1 MPTIIDIPAH
11 LQNSDSMGPS
21 ANLEDTPYYGD
32 TLKDKLSSGHMS
44 SSEDDE
50 SRSRYTSSSEEEH
63 SVIFEVAEEIFEG
76 PAQPLDFDYES
87 DFLDDSE
94 EEDSAEME
102 DAAPF
107 EASEESDQIRN
118 INDSL
123 PEAVLQLQ
131 EKLLGDYALPPPPVD
146 EPVPYTLSEE
156 EKLSLQHYLAW
167 TESQGTVKAYSSHA
181 KVLAEATNTKLLS
194 LYAVRK
200 LAEKL
205 TGLSPLFI
213 DMCPRSCIAYTGDFQ
228 SQNICTHSRDGKICN
243 EPCYKQTQGP
253 RAIPKP
259 RAQMLYIPITPILQ
273 TCYSVAD
280 TSKEMRYRDRCL
292 QETLK
297 LLAVAAGVNKP
308 KRQYSDFPTP

>member
-1 MPTIIDIPAH
+1 MMVDGRSLPHIEISKLMPTIIDIPAP
-11 LQNSDSMGPS
+11 SGS

-32 TLKDKLSSGHMS
+32 TLEDNLSSGHTS
-44 SSEDDE
+44 SSEDDGLSSE
-50 SRSRYTSSSEEEH
+50 HTSDSEEEC
-63 SVIFEVAEEIFEG
+63 SGLFDVAEEVLGG

-87 DFLDDSE
+87 DFLDDDE
-94 EEDSAEME
+94 KEDTAEME
-102 DAAPF
+102 DAAPS
-107 EASEESDQIRN
+107 EASEESDHN
-118 INDSL
+118 NSL

-131 EKLLGDYALPPPPVD
+131 EKLLGDYTLPPPPVD
-146 EPVPYTLSEE
+146 EPVSYTLSGA

-181 KVLAEATNTKLLS
+181 KVLAGATNTKLLS

-205 TGLSPLFI
+205 TGLSPSFI

-228 SQNICTHSRDGKICN
+228 SQTLCTHSHDGKICN
-243 EPCYKQTQGP
+243 EPRYKQTQGP

-259 RAQMLYIPITPILQ
+259 RAQMLYIPIIPILQ

-280 TSKEMRYRDRCL
+280 TSKEM
-292 QETLK
+292 
-297 LLAVAAGVNKP
+297 
-308 KRQYSDFPTP
+308 